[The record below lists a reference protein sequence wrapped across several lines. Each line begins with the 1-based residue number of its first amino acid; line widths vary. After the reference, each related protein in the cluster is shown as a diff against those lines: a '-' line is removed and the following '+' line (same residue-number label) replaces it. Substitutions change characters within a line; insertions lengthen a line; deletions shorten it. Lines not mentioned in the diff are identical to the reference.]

1 MRKEC
6 VEMVRAVIATINKIS
21 DFLGQVSGI
30 LICIM
35 ACLLVFD
42 VFMRF
47 LLNAPVD
54 WTLDITQLIQAA
66 LAFISMAYVL
76 KVGGHVNMD
85 AVVSNVSPP
94 WGRVLVIIGAALTG
108 LASGWMAIIS
118 WRFFTISLAISEQA
132 YGIKI
137 PMAPWKLLVPFGFG
151 IMCLQALVMALN
163 LWMHPEEFMREGKE
177 GH

>member
-1 MRKEC
+1 MMK
-6 VEMVRAVIATINKIS
+6 AVIATIHKIS
-21 DFLGQVSGI
+21 DFFGQVSGV

-35 ACLLVFD
+35 ACLLLFD
-42 VFMRF
+42 VLMRF

-85 AVVSNVSPP
+85 AVVSNVSPR
-94 WGRVLVIIGAALTG
+94 WKRRLEIIGHGIVALV
-108 LASGWMAIIS
+108 SGWMVILS
-118 WRFFTISLAISEQA
+118 WSFFTKSLAISEQA
-132 YGIKI
+132 YGIEI
-137 PMAPWKLLVPFGFG
+137 PMAPWKFLVPFGFG

-163 LWMHPEEFMREGKE
+163 LWIHPEEFMREGKE

>member
-1 MRKEC
+1 MMK
-6 VEMVRAVIATINKIS
+6 AVIATINKIS
-21 DFLGQVSGI
+21 DFFGQVSGI

-35 ACLLVFD
+35 AWLLLFD

-47 LLNAPVD
+47 LFNAPVD

-85 AVVSNVSPP
+85 AVVSNLSPL
-94 WGRVLVIIGAALTG
+94 WERKLEIIGHAVVALV
-108 LASGWMAIIS
+108 SGWMAILS
-118 WRFFTISLAISEQA
+118 WSFFTKSLAISEQA

-137 PMAPWKLLVPFGFG
+137 PMAPWKFLVPLGFG
-151 IMCLQALVMALN
+151 IMCLQALAMALN
-163 LWMHPEEFMREGKE
+163 LWMHPKEFMREGKE